1 MKNKK
6 CIFLS
11 ILAVLVIVITGF
23 GSITLYAEDDNQVY
37 SQNFDA
43 LDGSNNNFGWT
54 NFGDGSS
61 VSVVTT
67 EHCFSGSKALKLSNH
82 INSWNSPCFDIY
94 DILSQHGAGTYTVN
108 LWIYVEGLNSVTTPA
123 RLLLRGDYSSR
134 NISFMEEHN
143 GNYYKGIGTKTTLL
157 VGKADYLTGSFVIT
171 ENDLKDSA
179 KTLNLCIDSITG
191 AADSNIYIDSVQIY
205 KLSDFSIYNG
215 DFDLGIAGWRS
226 WGGNGYIYNQNGS
239 EPGYGNTMYYNQV
252 DLYSSLACNVNQILD
267 YFGTNKFTIE
277 FDIKVNALDNA
288 VKGMRF
294 YLTKNQDQYHYNIGE
309 NKRTYYL
316 GEDWQHIKLTFDTS
330 IVPEGKTQTL
340 YQLLSPAENEVHF
353 RMQRSE
359 DEQSFSYWVDNVIL
373 TCNNH
378 FDTRHQDYG
387 TRYVS
392 SVEKHQV
399 NGQLIPMKGESGGY
413 PLNRIDYL
421 CAVYESGDLSGSV
434 SNNSGDPGGTSYG
447 VYQFTANSGTA
458 QRFVNWLGQN
468 GYTTFYALLQGK
480 TPGYSNFDTA
490 WEDCAD
496 VGSAFKNAQFEYAK
510 EAFYDPLIS
519 NIQSYCN
526 QGSYNYNIALRS
538 NALQNVLFA
547 MSIKFG
553 ASTAYSLFKDAVNGK
568 YLPSL
573 TDVEVIALL
582 TERITRTY
590 PSGYLGKT
598 KCMNSNISISYTQNN
613 QSQTINISVDKLGV
627 RNQWLAQHDS
637 SDARTQLSVLVR
649 HYGIYFDA
657 LQMYALEVNT

>member
-1 MKNKK
+1 
-6 CIFLS
+6 
-11 ILAVLVIVITGF
+11 
-23 GSITLYAEDDNQVY
+23 
-37 SQNFDA
+37 
-43 LDGSNNNFGWT
+43 
-54 NFGDGSS
+54 
-61 VSVVTT
+61 VVTT

-94 DILSQHGAGTYTVN
+94 DIVSQHKAGTYTVN
-108 LWIYVEGLNSVTTPA
+108 LWIYVEGLDAVTTPA
-123 RLLLRGDYSSR
+123 RLLLRGDSSSQ

-171 ENDLKDSA
+171 EQDLEGPD

-191 AADSNIYIDSVQIY
+191 GEGSNIYIDSVQIY
-205 KLSDFSIYNG
+205 KLSEFSIYNG

-239 EPGYGNTMYYNQV
+239 ESGYGNTMYYNQV

-277 FDIKVNALDNA
+277 FDIKLDSFDNTL
-288 VKGMRF
+288 KGMRF
-294 YLTKNQDQYHYNIGE
+294 YLTKNHDQYHYNIGG
-309 NKRTYYL
+309 NNGTYYL
-316 GEDWQHIKLTFDTS
+316 SDNWQHIKLTFDTS
-330 IVPEGKTQTL
+330 IVPQGKTQTL

-359 DEQSFSYWVDNVIL
+359 DERSFSYWVDNVIL

-378 FDTRHQDYG
+378 FDTQNEDYG

-392 SVEKHQV
+392 SFEKQQV
-399 NGQLIPMKGESGGY
+399 NGQLIPMKGDPVGDGY

-421 CAVYESGDLSGSV
+421 CAVYESTDN
-434 SNNSGDPGGTSYG
+434 SNCITNNPGDPGGTSYG
-447 VYQFTANSGTA
+447 VYQFTENSGKL
-458 QRFVNWLGQN
+458 QEFISWLGN
-468 GYTTFYALLQGK
+468 NDHGTAEKNNIYMNFYNSLKNKAAG
-480 TPGYSNFDTA
+480 SNDLKNA
-490 WEDCAD
+490 WESCASD
-496 VGSAFKNAQFEYAK
+496 NFRTAQFEFAK
-510 EAFYDPLIS
+510 LDFYDPLIA
-519 NIQSYCN
+519 NIEAYCN
-526 QGSYNYNIALRS
+526 RGYYNYDITSRS

-547 MSIKFG
+547 MGIKFG
-553 ASTAYSLFKDAVNGK
+553 ASTAYSLFTDAVNGK

-590 PSGYLGKT
+590 PSGYLGET
-598 KCMNSNISISYTQNN
+598 NCMNTDIEGISL
-613 QSQTINISVDKLGV
+613 DKLGV
-627 RNQWLAQHDS
+627 RNRWLAQHNS

-657 LQMYALEVNT
+657 LKMYEQEMNT